1 MKRVTSSVLMAA
13 ASGAMIVGC
22 ATSTPERGYANRN
35 GPGQIACPVTSIAA
49 GPNGTGPCCGGTNAC
64 AVPDGPATP
73 VNQATADALRATL
86 VDELTARAFYDAIL
100 TKHGDVR
107 PFTNIVRA
115 EERHA
120 AAVRAIMHRHQVDDS
135 GVIARPLPA
144 IPATVAEC
152 ARLAAQ
158 LERDNIALYDR
169 SILIA
174 SDADVKAIFERLRA
188 ASLNNHLPAF
198 ERVAGL

>member
-35 GPGQIACPVTSIAA
+35 GPGQIVCPVPSIAA
-49 GPNGTGPCCGGTNAC
+49 GPNGACCGVNGAC
-64 AVPDGPATP
+64 AVPEGPATP

-86 VDELTARAFYDAIL
+86 EDELTAQAFYDAIL

-115 EERHA
+115 EARHA
-120 AAVRAIMHRHQVDDS
+120 EAVRAIMQRHQVDDS
-135 GVIARPLPA
+135 GVVARPLPE

-152 ARLAAQ
+152 AQLAAQ

-169 SILIA
+169 FILIA
-174 SDADVKAIFERLRA
+174 SDADVKATFEQLRA

-198 ERVAGL
+198 ERMAGL